1 MKRLIKHSVV
11 ILLLLLLATGRTFAQ
26 GQNLLTNPGF
36 EPPYSTLTGNPPPQV
51 AQGWQ
56 PWWVSGGPSES
67 ENVQPEYYRAS
78 DVSSAVGGVPR
89 IRSGQDAQLYYSF
102 FATHD
107 GGLYQQVSGVT
118 AGTPLR
124 FSAYVYVWSSSF
136 DDPNRSE
143 NDGGVVVQVGID
155 PNGGTDGTS
164 ANIVWSQAIANQYD
178 AYNLYSVDATP
189 TGNRVTVFIRS
200 TVSTPVKNN
209 NIYVDDASLTATG
222 AGQATQ
228 SAPPTATQTPKPAAT
243 NTPVPPPTATNT
255 VAPPTSVPPTNTPV
269 PLPATS
275 TVSSQPGAT
284 ATSGDLGIVTATLP
298 PSATVPPPTSTPPPT
313 ETPVVPT
320 ATPIVI
326 VVTATQEPATATVP
340 PTAESA
346 TATPT
351 QEQAATETPTSTP
364 PFDSSVFPSKIVH
377 TVRPGDNV
385 ATLAILYDSTIE
397 AIIAANGLNQSALIR
412 VGQGLVIPV
421 RLPAPATVTPTAAP
435 PGSGGDGSVPPS
447 GGSVYIVRPGDTLSR
462 IAARFNTTTATLAQ
476 LNGIANPNVIR
487 YGQRLIIP
495 SGAPVVQPTAPAP
508 TQAPNGQPRTY
519 TVRFGDT
526 LFRIALR
533 FGVPVKSIIQA
544 NNIAN
549 INRIYVGQVLV
560 IP

>member
-1 MKRLIKHSVV
+1 MKHLLKHSVL
-11 ILLLLLLATGRTFAQ
+11 ILLLLLLATGRAFAQ

-36 EPPYSTLTGNPPPQV
+36 EPPYSTLTGSPPPQV

-107 GGLYQQVSGVT
+107 GGLYQRVSGVT
-118 AGTPLR
+118 AGTALR
-124 FSAYVYVWSSSF
+124 FSAYIYVWSSSF

-143 NDGGVVVQVGID
+143 SDGGVVVQVGID

-164 ANIVWSQAIANQYD
+164 ANIIWSQATVNQYD
-178 AYNLYSVDATP
+178 AYNLYSVDATAK
-189 TGNRVTVFIRS
+189 GNLVTVFIRS

-209 NIYVDDASLTATG
+209 NMYVDDASLSVV
-222 AGQATQ
+222 GQATQ
-228 SAPPTATQTPKPAAT
+228 SVPPTATSTQKPPAT
-243 NTPVPPPTATNT
+243 NTPVPPTSTNT
-255 VAPPTSVPPTNTPV
+255 AVPPTRV
-269 PLPATS
+269 PPTS
-275 TVSSQPGAT
+275 TVSGQPAAT

-298 PSATVPPPTSTPPPT
+298 PSATVPPPTLTLPPT
-313 ETPVVPT
+313 EAPVVPT
-320 ATPIVI
+320 STPIVI
-326 VVTATQEPATATVP
+326 VVTATQEPATLP
-340 PTAESA
+340 PTAEPAS
-346 TATPT
+346 ATPT
-351 QEQAATETPTSTP
+351 QEQQVSETATSTP

-385 ATLAILYDSTIE
+385 ANLAILYDSTIE
-397 AIIAANGLNQSALIR
+397 AIIAANGLNQSALIL

-447 GGSVYIVRPGDTLSR
+447 GGSVYVVRPGDTLSR

-495 SGAPVVQPTAPAP
+495 TGAPPVVQPTSPAP
-508 TQAPNGQPRTY
+508 TPTGQPRTY

-533 FGVPVKSIIQA
+533 LGVPVNAIVQA